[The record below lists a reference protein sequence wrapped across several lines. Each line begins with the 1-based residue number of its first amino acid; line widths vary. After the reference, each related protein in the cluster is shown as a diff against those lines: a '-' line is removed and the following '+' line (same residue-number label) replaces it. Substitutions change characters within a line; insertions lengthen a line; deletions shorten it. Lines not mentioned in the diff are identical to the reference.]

1 MNDLAAPI
9 PAEGP
14 LEPAD
19 LERLHQAILA
29 AYPDADDLEI
39 LLSHKWGVR
48 LSDQVYLEQP
58 NRKIANDLV
67 KWAESEG
74 RTRELLGLLWSG
86 RPGNP
91 QLKPL
96 AEQLLGDLAPVAAR
110 YGARAPAEAPAAP
123 AVTRTNLEKTVTER
137 SRLSDFGAF
146 VGKLGAISAS
156 VCRVETPLSKGTGF
170 LVGRRHVLTN
180 FHVVEGRRRDGRRR
194 AARSPAASTMTRKP
208 ARMAASRSPPRPN
221 GSPPR
226 APSRKATSAA
236 PVRPRPA
243 SSTSL

>member
-1 MNDLAAPI
+1 MSELADPI

-19 LERLHQAILA
+19 RERLHKAILA

-58 NRKIANDLV
+58 NRKIANELV
-67 KWAESEG
+67 EWTESEG

-91 QLKPL
+91 LLRPL

-123 AVTRTNLEKTVTER
+123 AITRYSLEKTVTER

-146 VGKLGAISAS
+146 VARLG
-156 VCRVETPLSKGTGF
+156 VDLGLGLP
-170 LVGRRHVLTN
+170 GRDAAFQGHRLPRRPPPRPHQLPRRRR
-180 FHVVEGRRRDGRRR
+180 RRRDGR
-194 AARSPAASTMTRKP
+194 A
-208 ARMAASRSPPRPN
+208 
-221 GSPPR
+221 R
-226 APSRKATSAA
+226 APDRL
-236 PVRPRPA
+236 PLR
-243 SSTSL
+243 L